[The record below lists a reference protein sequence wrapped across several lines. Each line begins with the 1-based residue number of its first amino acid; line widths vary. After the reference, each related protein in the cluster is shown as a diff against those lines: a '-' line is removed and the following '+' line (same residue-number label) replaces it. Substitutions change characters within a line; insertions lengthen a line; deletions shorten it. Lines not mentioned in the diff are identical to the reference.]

1 MGRRLA
7 DIEHDLE
14 FLARVGVQD
23 RHTQRG
29 PGQVAGII
37 TAFGQRLQYRLIGDG
52 DEVPGLGILGR
63 LRPPPGVED
72 GEEDGFGQRFGGKF
86 AHGALETD
94 GIGNVHDYLLS
105 RMIVNPCSLKCG
117 SLIKR
122 LD

>member
-14 FLARVGVQD
+14 FLAGVGVQD
-23 RHTQRG
+23 RHAQRR

-37 TAFGQRLQYRLIGDG
+37 AAFGQRLQYRLIGDG

-72 GEEDGFGQRFGGKF
+72 GKDDLFGQGLIREF
-86 AHGALETD
+86 AHGALETNSV
-94 GIGNVHDYLLS
+94 GYVHTAS
-105 RMIVNPCSLKCG
+105 PIQCTQ
-117 SLIKR
+117 LIPI
-122 LD
+122 